1 MSKET
6 LDEYTSKQHL
16 SNNVS
21 TNIVRFKRRRPK
33 RNGHSAMGTIG
44 EPKGSLFGNNG
55 LFQRLTKEYQ
65 MKRIKDANKEK
76 EIFE

>member
-1 MSKET
+1 
-6 LDEYTSKQHL
+6 
-16 SNNVS
+16 
-21 TNIVRFKRRRPK
+21 
-33 RNGHSAMGTIG
+33 MGTIG